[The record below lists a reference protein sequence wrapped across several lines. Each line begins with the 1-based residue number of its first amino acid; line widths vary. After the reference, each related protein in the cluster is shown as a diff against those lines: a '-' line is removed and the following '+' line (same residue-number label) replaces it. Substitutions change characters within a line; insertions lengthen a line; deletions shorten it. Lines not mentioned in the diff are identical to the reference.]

1 MCRGAMNAVAKQ
13 LTWEELE
20 AGMDHIIASPKD
32 AGVLE
37 LIVRR
42 PAVDA
47 REILTA
53 GELDVV
59 VGLVGDTWNQ
69 RSSSRM
75 PDGSPHPDMQIN
87 VMNSRTIG
95 LIATTKDRWHL
106 SGDQLFIDLDL
117 TPENLPPGTRLAL
130 GSAVLE
136 VTEQPHLG
144 CGKFVARF
152 GVDAMKFVNSTLGRR
167 YNLRGINAKVVR
179 SGRIQV
185 GDLARKLAQPE
196 P

>member
-1 MCRGAMNAVAKQ
+1 MTMAARQ
-13 LTWEELE
+13 LSREELE
-20 AGMDHIIASPKD
+20 AGLDHIIASPKD
-32 AGVLE
+32 GGVLE

-47 REILTA
+47 REVLTV
-53 GELDVV
+53 GELNVE

-87 VMNSRTIG
+87 IMNARTIG
-95 LIATTKDRWHL
+95 LIATTRDRWHL
-106 SGDQLFIDLDL
+106 SGDQLIIDLDL

-130 GSAVLE
+130 GTAVIE
-136 VTEQPHLG
+136 VTELPHLG

-152 GVDAMKFVNSTLGRR
+152 GVDAMKFVNSTVGRR
-167 YNLRGINAKVVR
+167 YNLRGINAKVVQ
-179 SGRIQV
+179 SGTIRV
-185 GDLARKLAQPE
+185 GDIARKLAPAE